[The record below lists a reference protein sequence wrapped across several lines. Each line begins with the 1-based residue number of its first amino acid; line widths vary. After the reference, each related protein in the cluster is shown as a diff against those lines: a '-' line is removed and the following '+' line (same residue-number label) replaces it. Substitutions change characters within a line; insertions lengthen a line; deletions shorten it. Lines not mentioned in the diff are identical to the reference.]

1 MANFALKFNNSSKRL
16 FDVDT
21 HEFPFVKLADV
32 HAAGG
37 THILNGIYV
46 HTGKLGTQ
54 PVAICAAEKKLV
66 NLPSY
71 LCNKVNDILAD
82 PEAVQDIKDGK
93 VGFTTYEY
101 KSEQYGRTCYGI
113 TFVDIK

>member
-16 FDVDT
+16 FNVDT
-21 HEFPFVKLADV
+21 HEFPFVKLSDL
-32 HAAGG
+32 HTIGG
-37 THILNGIYV
+37 THVLNGIYL

-54 PVAICAAEKKLV
+54 PVAVCAEEKKLV

-71 LCNKVNDILAD
+71 LNSKVNDILAD
-82 PEAVQDIKDGK
+82 AEAVEDIKAGK